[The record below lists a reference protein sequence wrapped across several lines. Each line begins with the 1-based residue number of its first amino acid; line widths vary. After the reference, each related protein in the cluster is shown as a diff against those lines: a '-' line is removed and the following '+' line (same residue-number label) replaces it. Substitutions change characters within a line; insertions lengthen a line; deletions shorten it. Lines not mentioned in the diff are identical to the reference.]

1 MKRRTFLF
9 ALTAAAALPALAQA
23 KPMKIGIIGS
33 GRIGSTFGGL
43 WAKSGHQIMFSDRDA
58 EQAKKAAEATGAGAR
73 AGTVEEAVAFADA
86 VLIAVPYGALPAI
99 AKQVGAQLKGKV
111 VIDPNN
117 PVPARDG
124 ELGAQAKEKG
134 AAVSTAA
141 MLPGARLVRA
151 FNSWGY
157 QTMAREANRPAPRM
171 AIPVAADDPQTLKV
185 GEQLVRDAGFD
196 PVPAGSLG
204 QSKGFGSRPGAGGFA
219 RAVEGLRPRLVGLR
233 QGDDRRGNAQGAF
246 ASLTC

>member
-9 ALTAAAALPALAQA
+9 VVTAAAIVPALAQGT
-23 KPMKIGIIGS
+23 PMKIGIIGS
-33 GRIGSTFGGL
+33 GRIGSTFGTL
-43 WAKSGHQIMFSDRDA
+43 WTKAGHDVMFSDLDP
-58 EQAKKAAEATGAGAR
+58 EQAKRAAEGAGAKAR
-73 AGTVEEAVAFADA
+73 AGSVEQAVAFGDV

-99 AKQVGAQLKGKV
+99 AQQVGGQLKGKI

-117 PVPARDG
+117 PVPSRDG

-141 MLPGARLVRA
+141 ILPGARLVRA

-171 AIPVAADDPQTLKV
+171 AIPVASDDPGALKV
-185 GEQLVRDAGFD
+185 GLQLVSDAGFD
-196 PVPAGSLG
+196 PVSAGSLAA
-204 QSKGFGSRPGAGGFA
+204 SKAFDLGSSVSGKVLTAAEMRKA
-219 RAVEGLRPRLVGLR
+219 L
-233 QGDDRRGNAQGAF
+233 
-246 ASLTC
+246 SLP

>member
-1 MKRRTFLF
+1 MKRRAFLF
-9 ALTAAAALPALAQA
+9 AMTAAAISPAIAQG
-23 KPMKIGIIGS
+23 KPVKIGIIGS

-43 WAKSGHQIMFSDRDA
+43 WAKAGHEIMFSDRDA
-58 EQAKKAAEATGAGAR
+58 EQAKRAAEGAGPRAR
-73 AGTVEEAVAFADA
+73 AGSAEQAVAFGDV

-99 AKQVGAQLKGKV
+99 AQQVGAQLKGKV

-117 PVPARDG
+117 PVPSRDG

-141 MLPGARLVRA
+141 ILPGAKLVRA

-171 AIPVAADDPQTLKV
+171 AIPLAADDAAALKL
-185 GEQLVRDAGFD
+185 GMQLVSDAGFD
-196 PVPAGSLG
+196 PVPAGSLA
-204 QSKGFGSRPGAGGFA
+204 QSKAFDLGSSVSGKVMTADEMRKALS
-219 RAVEGLRPRLVGLR
+219 LR
-233 QGDDRRGNAQGAF
+233 
-246 ASLTC
+246 